1 MLGKLV
7 RYLRLAGLDT
17 AYLAAGDEPIE
28 QARRTGRVLL
38 TRNRAAA
45 RRCAALGLPCL
56 PVRDNYPFGQ
66 AREILAALAAEGRPR
81 PCSRCVF
88 CNVPLQEVADPTD
101 AEGWVPPY
109 VYRTQ
114 RAFKKCT
121 ACGRFFWDATQKRSV
136 DRLLK
141 SLSARP
147 GKSRSV

>member
-7 RYLRLAGLDT
+7 RYLRLAGIDT
-17 AYLAAGDEPIE
+17 AYLASGDEPVE
-28 QARRTGRVLL
+28 QARRSGRVLL

-66 AREILAALAAEGRPR
+66 AKEILGALAGEGRPR

-88 CNVPLQEVADPTD
+88 CNVPLEEVADRTD

-109 VYRTQ
+109 VFRTQ
-114 RAFKKCT
+114 RAFKKCP
-121 ACGRFFWDATQKRSV
+121 ACGRFFWDATQRRSIN
-136 DRLLK
+136 RLLT
-141 SLSARP
+141 SLTRFK
-147 GKSRSV
+147 G

>member
-28 QARRTGRVLL
+28 QARRSGRVLL

-66 AREILAALAAEGRPR
+66 AREILRALGGEARPR
-81 PCSRCVF
+81 PCTRCVF
-88 CNVPLQEVADPTD
+88 CNVPLEEVEDRTD

-109 VYRTQ
+109 VFRTQ
-114 RAFKKCT
+114 RAFKKCPS
-121 ACGRFFWDATQKRSV
+121 CGRFFWDATQRRSIN
-136 DRLLK
+136 RLLT
-141 SLSARP
+141 SLARFK
-147 GKSRSV
+147 G